1 MKVISVMNAKGG
13 VAKTTSA
20 LCLASYLSKQGY
32 RTLFLDLD
40 PQANATSHLMKLE
53 VGETPDCKTLYDV
66 LHDLVMTKDKE
77 AILKAIY
84 PIEENLALV
93 PASNTL
99 EPLKD
104 FVKSN
109 SRNPLKL
116 MTNVLKP
123 IQDDFDFVLL
133 DCPPDI
139 SVYVESAIF
148 VSDFLLLP
156 TTYDRFGFEGVAQV
170 IGAINEIHEGEYENY
185 KVLYTMV
192 NPSATRIKAEMG
204 KYEKMLDDLD
214 AVLPFQIPIDQS
226 VKNAQAQEHDL
237 LNNKSYKNSRAR
249 LNYEKLGQ
257 YILEALA

>member
-1 MKVISVMNAKGG
+1 MKIISVMNAKGG

-20 LCLASYLSKQGY
+20 LCLASYFCSQNY

-40 PQANATSHLMKLE
+40 PQANATSSLMKLE
-53 VGETPDCKTLYDV
+53 VGETPDGKTLYDV

-77 AILKAIY
+77 AICGAIHK
-84 PIEENLALV
+84 IEENLALV

-116 MTNVLKP
+116 LANVLKP
-123 IQDDFDFVLL
+123 IHESFDFVIL

-148 VSDFLLLP
+148 ISDFLLLP
-156 TTYDRFGFEGVAQV
+156 TTYDRYGFEGVAQV
-170 IGAINEIHEGEYENY
+170 IGAINEIHDDEHANY
-185 KVLYTMV
+185 KVLYTMM
-192 NPSATRIKAEMG
+192 NPSATKIKSEMG
-204 KYEKMLDDLD
+204 KYELMLEELGV
-214 AVLPFQIPIDQS
+214 VLPFQIPIDQS
-226 VKNAQAQEHDL
+226 VKNAQAKDQDL
-237 LNNKSYKNSRAR
+237 LTNKTYKNSRAR
-249 LNYEKLGQ
+249 LKYRKLGEF
-257 YILEALA
+257 ILEALS